1 MLIMLEN
8 TYRCDPQ
15 TAAAQE
21 EANKNYDVLTE
32 VR

>member
-1 MLIMLEN
+1 MLFMLEH
-8 TYRCDPQ
+8 TYRCDPH

-21 EANKNYDVLTE
+21 EANKNYDALTE

>member
-1 MLIMLEN
+1 MMMLEH
-8 TYRCDPQ
+8 TYRCDLQ

-21 EANKNYDVLTE
+21 EANKNYDSLTE